1 MIKRTQEWLPFGL
14 NNSNQQERWPSW
26 DVDTGH
32 QKFLTFVR
40 TTFISYTDH
49 VRSIPIQCMM
59 IISQLGR
66 RLTSKNQRPLMI
78 YSERWPRFAAFIQG
92 FISNIGLLAI
102 FALILDF
109 TFWLN
114 FFRQLI
120 TRCTFTHLGLVLLE
134 RRKPHAWRRGQKL
147 RLQFCWNC
155 YLIYCGNFDIIGF
168 FCKTSIERSM
178 TQISFSQLLGQ
189 MFT

>member
-14 NNSNQQERWPSW
+14 NNSNQQERRPTW

-32 QKFLTFVR
+32 QKFLTFDR

-66 RLTSKNQRPLMI
+66 RLTSKNQRPLKI
-78 YSERWPRFAAFIQG
+78 YSEWWQRFAAFIQG
-92 FISNIGLLAI
+92 FISNIGLLAF

-120 TRCTFTHLGLVLLE
+120 TRCTFTHLGLILLE
-134 RRKPHAWRRGQKL
+134 RRNLTLGAEARNYAYNFVGTVTSFTAETSTSLVFSVRR
-147 RLQFCWNC
+147 
-155 YLIYCGNFDIIGF
+155 
-168 FCKTSIERSM
+168 
-178 TQISFSQLLGQ
+178 LLSDQ
-189 MFT
+189 WLKFLSLNY